1 MNMFS
6 MLLGITSG
14 FIFIALILYVLFG
27 QITVRKLRKNPNTK
41 DSLGTEFASGWDII
55 NVAQALAIPKTWAQK
70 LRNSLLSVLYADV
83 DSLYKYTSKFD
94 RVLAFIL
101 YWLLISSVATALLLI
116 LLDAMGIFD

>member
-1 MNMFS
+1 MS
-6 MLLGITSG
+6 MLSVLFGIASG
-14 FIFIALILYVLFG
+14 FVLLALFLYEVFG

-116 LLDAMGIFD
+116 LLDAMGIID

>member
-1 MNMFS
+1 MS
-6 MLLGITSG
+6 MLSVLFGIASG
-14 FIFIALILYVLFG
+14 FVLLALFLYEVFG

-41 DSLGTEFASGWDII
+41 DALGTEFASGWDII

-70 LRNSLLSVLYADV
+70 LKSSPLSALYADV
-83 DSLYKYTSKFD
+83 NLLYKYTSKFD
-94 RVLAFIL
+94 RILAFIL